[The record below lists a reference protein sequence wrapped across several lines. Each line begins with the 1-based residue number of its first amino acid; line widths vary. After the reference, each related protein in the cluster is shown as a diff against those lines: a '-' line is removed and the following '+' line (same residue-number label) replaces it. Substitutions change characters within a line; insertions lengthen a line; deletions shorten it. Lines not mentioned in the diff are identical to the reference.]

1 MISTP
6 SPHPDPWAPY
16 REAGSRPGRRRALR
30 RWAVALSLGL
40 LAACTY
46 QGGIDNPIT
55 IKATWFSYLAGDDI
69 RAACTA
75 GALTQYRLIYNGN
88 YEEQLRSYEVATAGS
103 GRASYKVRVQTG
115 QGLDLTRL
123 SFSDPLA
130 PARWDTRQEWLNGQE
145 MAELEAALAAS
156 GAFDPAPQGLRLA
169 SEEFYWI
176 MSACRNGVFVF
187 NAWRYPSQRFAALRF
202 PGVLLRHDQTQIAL
216 NPPRKVPASER
227 SRRITPGDGISL
239 HFDLQ
244 VDPDGFV
251 GR

>member
-1 MISTP
+1 
-6 SPHPDPWAPY
+6 
-16 REAGSRPGRRRALR
+16 
-30 RWAVALSLGL
+30 
-40 LAACTY
+40 
-46 QGGIDNPIT
+46 
-55 IKATWFSYLAGDDI
+55 
-69 RAACTA
+69 
-75 GALTQYRLIYNGN
+75 
-88 YEEQLRSYEVATAGS
+88 
-103 GRASYKVRVQTG
+103 
-115 QGLDLTRL
+115 
-123 SFSDPLA
+123 
-130 PARWDTRQEWLNGQE
+130 
-145 MAELEAALAAS
+145 
-156 GAFDPAPQGLRLA
+156 
-169 SEEFYWI
+169 

>member
-6 SPHPDPWAPY
+6 SPHTDPLVPC
-16 REAGSRPGRRRALR
+16 REAGSRPGRCRTLR
-30 RWAVALSLGL
+30 RWAVALGLGL

-75 GALTQYRLIYNGN
+75 GSPTQYRLFYNGN
-88 YEEQLRSYEVATAGS
+88 YEEQLRSYEVAATGP

-123 SFSDPLA
+123 SFSDPLV
-130 PARWDTRQEWLNGQE
+130 PARWNTRQGWLNGQE
-145 MAELEAALAAS
+145 IAKLEAALAAS

-202 PGVLLRHDQTQIAL
+202 PDVLLRHDQTQIAL
-216 NPPRKVPASER
+216 NPPRKVPSIER
-227 SRRITPGDGISL
+227 IRRITPGQGTPL
-239 HFDLQ
+239 HFDVQ
-244 VDPDGFV
+244 VGPDGFV
-251 GR
+251 RR